1 MRALSFRRA
10 AASLL
15 SLVLVLLVVL
25 VTCLPILMMIMGSFK
40 EDYEIFTMT
49 PQLLPRNGF
58 TLTKFQQLFANW
70 PYWNSMLNSVIVAVL
85 QTAGA
90 CFFCTLS
97 GYTFAK
103 YKFPGRNALFM
114 IVLASM
120 MMPGE
125 TRLVP
130 TYLLFRSLGGVN
142 QLWSLIVPGLVPA
155 FGVFM
160 LRQFAVG
167 AVPNEIMESA
177 RLEGAGEYQ
186 ILWYLGFPMMV
197 PAIFSF
203 AILTFMNVW
212 NDFLWPIIIISD
224 RKLLTVTALLRSIG
238 DSSLNGNHGML
249 LAATTLSA
257 LPIIILYT
265 AFNRQLIGGIM
276 EGTGK
281 E

>member
-1 MRALSFRRA
+1 MRAPYFRRT

-15 SLVLVLLVVL
+15 SLALIFLVVL
-25 VTCLPILMMIMGSFK
+25 STCLPFLMMVMGSFK

-49 PQLLPRNGF
+49 PQLLPRNG
-58 TLTKFQQLFANW
+58 LTFIKFQQLFANW
-70 PYWNSMLNSVIVAVL
+70 PFLDSMLNSVIVAVL

-90 CFFCTLS
+90 CFFCTLA

-103 YKFPGRNALFM
+103 YRFPGRNLLFM
-114 IVLASM
+114 VVLASM

-186 ILWYLGFPMMV
+186 ILWYLGFPMMA

-257 LPIIILYT
+257 LPIILLYT
-265 AFNRQLIGGIM
+265 VFNQRLIGGIM

>member
-1 MRALSFRRA
+1 M
-10 AASLL
+10 
-15 SLVLVLLVVL
+15 V
-25 VTCLPILMMIMGSFK
+25 
-40 EDYEIFTMT
+40 
-49 PQLLPRNGF
+49 
-58 TLTKFQQLFANW
+58 
-70 PYWNSMLNSVIVAVL
+70 
-85 QTAGA
+85 
-90 CFFCTLS
+90 
-97 GYTFAK
+97 
-103 YKFPGRNALFM
+103 
-114 IVLASM
+114 VLASM

-177 RLEGAGEYQ
+177 RLEGSGEYQ
-186 ILWYLGFPMMV
+186 ILWYLGFPMMA

-257 LPIIILYT
+257 LPIILLYT
-265 AFNRQLIGGIM
+265 VFNQRLIGGIM